1 MAGFLNNPIFST
13 GKPLSPFGKLSKAL
27 KRLSSLGM
35 DYEDMVIKNS
45 KAIGVTEAQLG
56 QSQFMPEDFLYS
68 LAMSD
73 IGQKKFIAYF
83 DKQYTQRRDYL
94 RNFAMNGEIENM
106 VEIIADEAIVYDERN
121 FFCKLD
127 MQNLRRALKD
137 DMQDEIISYAWEA
150 FNRVYYKFHFI
161 EGHDAWSYFKQFLI
175 DGFLAFEIIYDDD
188 VKNIIGFKELDPSS
202 LRPGVQKNPTT
213 GALEKIWVEYEDV
226 PSMRR
231 VLYDSEIIY
240 ISYAK
245 GNFTSRTSYVER
257 LIRSFNL
264 LRILE
269 NSRIIWNVMN
279 ASFRMKMV
287 VPIGSASP
295 QKAKTQLAELISLYK
310 EDISLDMDSGELS
323 CNGKPS
329 PQFYKNY
336 LFPSKN
342 GEAVDIETLEGSGM
356 DIGKEES
363 LKYFYDKLKEDSKI
377 PFTRFEHEQGGGQ
390 YSMQAEGM
398 DREEIRFSKFIIRLR
413 SIFQEIILKPVLLQ
427 IQLRYPFLQNDEM
440 FKSALGIE
448 FTEENLFKELKMMEI
463 QDRRVQFLSSLQGLT
478 TTEYDQDGQPTDV
491 PLFDGMFLVEKF
503 LKMSQADLEM
513 NQLYINRRKKGLDP
527 RTGKKMVS
535 AAPEGGEEGGEGG
548 GGNEGGGGGGVDL
561 SGL

>member
-1 MAGFLNNPIFST
+1 MAGFLNNPIFQGGPTS
-13 GKPLSPFGKLSKAL
+13 KPFGQLSKAL

-35 DYEDMVIKNS
+35 DYEDMVLKNS
-45 KAIGVTEAQLG
+45 KAIGVSEAMMG
-56 QSQFMPEDFLYS
+56 QQQFMPEDFLYS

-83 DKQYTQRRDYL
+83 DKQYIQRRDYL
-94 RNFAMNGEIENM
+94 RNFAMNGEIDNM

-127 MQNLRRALKD
+127 MQNLRRALKE
-137 DMQDEIISYAWEA
+137 DMQDEIITYAWEA

-175 DGFLAFEIIYDDD
+175 DGFLAFEILYDDE
-188 VKNIIGFKELDPSS
+188 VKNIVGFKELDPAS

-213 GALEKIWVEYEDV
+213 GVLEKVWVQYEDV
-226 PSMRR
+226 PSMKR

-264 LRILE
+264 LRIIE

-279 ASFRMKMV
+279 SSFRMKMI
-287 VPIGSASP
+287 VPIGSQSP
-295 QKAKTQLAELISLYK
+295 QKAKTQLAELMALYK
-310 EDISLDMDSGELS
+310 EEISLDMDSGELS

-329 PQFYKNY
+329 QQFYKNY

-342 GEAVDIETLEGSGM
+342 GEQVDIETLESNGM

-377 PFTRFEHEQGGGQ
+377 PFERFEHEQGGGQ
-390 YSMQAEGM
+390 YTMQAEGM
-398 DREEIRFSKFIIRLR
+398 NREEIRFSKFITRLR
-413 SIFQEIILKPVLLQ
+413 SIFQEIILKPVILQ
-427 IQLRYPFLQNDEM
+427 IQLKYPFLQNDEM

-478 TTEYDQDGQPTDV
+478 VTEYDQDGNPTDT
-491 PLFDGMFLVEKF
+491 PLFDAMFLVEKF
-503 LKMSQADLEM
+503 LKMSQADLDQ

-527 RTGKKMVS
+527 RTGEKMVK
-535 AAPEGGEEGGEGG
+535 PETGGEGEEGGPGGEGP
-548 GGNEGGGGGGVDL
+548 GGGGGGVDL